1 MVTMRSVTAATVA
14 AALSLS
20 LPVTAANA
28 ASRAGSAVSAYGMM
42 QSHSAGCA
50 TAIGAAGI
58 SAAGVAAGQAAQ
70 GCVLPLTNPVAPVA
84 VDAAPVAAPSAGL
97 AAGSGFLTWP
107 AFLVAGFA
115 LAFGA
120 WVVTRDD
127 DDGTLPIS
135 VSRG

>member
-1 MVTMRSVTAATVA
+1 MVTMRSLTAATVA

-42 QSHSAGCA
+42 QSHSAGCV

-58 SAAGVAAGQAAQ
+58 SAAGAVAGQAAQ

-84 VDAAPVAAPSAGL
+84 VEATPVVASSAGL
-97 AAGSGFLTWP
+97 ASGSGFMAWP

-127 DDGTLPIS
+127 DDGRLPITI
-135 VSRG
+135 SRG